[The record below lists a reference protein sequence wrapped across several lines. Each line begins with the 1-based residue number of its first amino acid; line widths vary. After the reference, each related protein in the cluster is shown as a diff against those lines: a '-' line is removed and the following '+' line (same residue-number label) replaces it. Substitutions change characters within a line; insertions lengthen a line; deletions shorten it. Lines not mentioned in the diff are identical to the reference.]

1 MAAFLMGE
9 IAILLIILEKKMKNL
24 FEVQAELRTDEGK
37 GASRRLRHAGKVPA
51 IMYGG
56 DDAPVSLTL
65 DHNKFLRHL
74 QEEAFYAH
82 ILTIVVD
89 GKKHQAVL
97 KDLQRHPAS
106 DVKIIHADFLRVDAK
121 HAMTMTV
128 PLHFIGDD
136 VAPGVKAGGK
146 VSHLMTDVE
155 ISCLP
160 KDLPEY
166 IEVDTSAIELD
177 GSIHLSEL
185 VLPKGV
191 TLTALT
197 HAQDEELEEGA
208 RSAYDQ
214 AVVSIHA
221 PRGAAEDDA
230 DEATDEEETAT
241 EE

>member
-1 MAAFLMGE
+1 
-9 IAILLIILEKKMKNL
+9 MKNL

-56 DDAPVSLTL
+56 DDAPVSLSL

-82 ILTIVVD
+82 ILTIDVD

-106 DVKIIHADFLRVDAK
+106 DVKIMHADFLRVDAN

-128 PLHFIGDD
+128 QLHFIGDEA
-136 VAPGVKAGGK
+136 APGVKAGGV

-160 KDLPEY
+160 ADLPEY
-166 IEVDTSAIELD
+166 IEVDTSSLELD

-191 TLTALT
+191 TLTVLT
-197 HAQDEELEEGA
+197 AHSQDEELEDGA

-214 AVVSIHA
+214 AVVSIHT
-221 PRGAAEDDA
+221 PRAAAVETDDA
-230 DEATDEEETAT
+230 EGEAEEAT